1 MTERW
6 APPITVDEDE
16 DVDLAAETPDEPDE
30 ELLAFLDAPVRP
42 IEEAGRAQL
51 TVEEAAKLA
60 AQEWIEDLRRY
71 SSSQPR
77 GKDGKW
83 KGKGGGSGGAAQSGG
98 AGKSAKPG
106 DPITLKDGT
115 TIRAVK
121 RSALS
126 NPDTPR
132 TRGVSREEFTALA
145 NEGHARLAQ
154 FRRDGGPPAGLDR
167 NMQAVKDHAYEQVQ
181 SEWGGGTYD
190 AHTGKPL
197 AGNEDKYALTV
208 KPPGVDS
215 VSVRIGATREEMDA
229 GIDEARQRFDGQLQG
244 QQAHLGVF
252 RDEDSGRID
261 IDPVLVVDNH
271 HDVET
276 IGSATHAVGGAYHFA
291 SGDGFWPPYIEG
303 A

>member
-6 APPITVDEDE
+6 AEPLDVEDAPLLDVVDE
-16 DVDLAAETPDEPDE
+16 TPEGDEPDE

-42 IEEAGRAQL
+42 IETSTRAL
-51 TVEEAAKLA
+51 TPEQLA

-71 SSSQPR
+71 SKSQPR
-77 GKDGKW
+77 GKDGEW
-83 KGKGGGSGGAAQSGG
+83 RGTGGGSGGAAQGG
-98 AGKSAKPG
+98 GDGGKAAKPG
-106 DPITLKDGT
+106 DPIKLRDGT
-115 TIRAVK
+115 TIRAVA
-121 RSALS
+121 RSGLS

-145 NEGHARLAQ
+145 NEGHARLGE
-154 FRRDGGPPAGLDR
+154 FRRNGGPPDGLDR
-167 NMQAVKDHAYEQVQ
+167 NMRAVKDHAYEQVQ
-181 SEWGGGTYD
+181 GEWGGGTYD

-197 AGNEDKYALTV
+197 AGDADKYALTV

-215 VSVRIGATREEMDA
+215 VSVPIGASKAEFDGAMDS
-229 GIDEARQRFDGQLQG
+229 ARQRFDGQLQG
-244 QQAHLGVF
+244 QNAHLGVF
-252 RDEDSGRID
+252 RDEDVKRID

-276 IGSATHAVGGAYHFA
+276 IGSATHAVGGAFRF
-291 SGDGFWPPYIEG
+291 SDGNGYWPPYVEG

>member
-6 APPITVDEDE
+6 AEPLDIGDAPLLDVVDE
-16 DVDLAAETPDEPDE
+16 TPEGDEPDE
-30 ELLAFLDAPVRP
+30 ELLAFLDAPVKP
-42 IEEAGRAQL
+42 IGTSSRAQL
-51 TVEEAAKLA
+51 TPEQEA
-60 AQEWIEDLRRY
+60 AQEWLAELRRY
-71 SSSQPR
+71 SKRQPR
-77 GKDGKW
+77 DKHGRFA
-83 KGKGGGSGGAAQSGG
+83 GSGGAGG
-98 AGKSAKPG
+98 ATPASLGA
-106 DPITLKDGT
+106 DVTLKDGT
-115 TIRAVK
+115 KVKAVK

-132 TRGVSREEFTALA
+132 TRGVGRDEFTSLA
-145 NEGHARLAQ
+145 NEGHARLGE
-154 FRRDGGPPAGLDR
+154 FRRNGGPPDGLDR
-167 NMQAVKDHAYEQVQ
+167 NMGSVKDHAFEQVQ

-197 AGNEDKYALTV
+197 AGNADKYALTV

-215 VSVRIGATREEMDA
+215 VSVKIGASKEEFNGAMDA
-229 GIDEARQRFDGQLQG
+229 ARQRFDGQLQG
-244 QQAHLGVF
+244 QHAHLGVF
-252 RDEDSGRID
+252 RDEDVKRID

-291 SGDGFWPPYIEG
+291 SGDGFWPPYVQG